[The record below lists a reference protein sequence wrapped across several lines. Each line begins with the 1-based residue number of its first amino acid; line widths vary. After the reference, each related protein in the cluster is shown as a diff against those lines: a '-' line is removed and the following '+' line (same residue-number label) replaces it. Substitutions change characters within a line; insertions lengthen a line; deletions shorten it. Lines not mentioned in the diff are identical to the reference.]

1 MEMIERKVFPTL
13 IGQFEEVLFKEQ
25 CEELISSID
34 SSPMKRYGALT
45 GDSKTSFTTYVNIL
59 NSLPENLSFIIKMK
73 IDTCIDQY
81 IRATNFNT
89 CSVDNV
95 WMSYQYPHSKL
106 VKHSHPG
113 SHISGVL
120 YLKADEKSSPI
131 YFYNPNPFISFTTIS
146 DKSNEYGCDYLKF
159 KPNTGTM
166 LIFPSWLSH
175 GSGEDENMSEERII
189 LSFNAKENAVAN

>member
-1 MEMIERKVFPTL
+1 MIERKVFPTL
-13 IGQFEEVLFKEQ
+13 IGEFEEILFQDQ
-25 CEELISSID
+25 CDELISNID
-34 SSPMKRYGALT
+34 SSLLKSYGALT
-45 GDSKTSFTTYVNIL
+45 GESMTSFTTNFNIL
-59 NSLPENLSFIIKMK
+59 DSIPENLSNVVRMK
-73 IDTCIDQY
+73 VNTCIDQY
-81 IRATNFNT
+81 IRATSFNT
-89 CSVDNV
+89 CVIDNMWV
-95 WMSYQYPHSKL
+95 SYQYPHSKL
-106 VKHSHPG
+106 HRHSHPG

-131 YFYNPNPFISFTTIS
+131 YFYNPNPFISFTTIL

-189 LSFNAKENAVAN
+189 LSFNTKENSIGN